1 MHNVA
6 RSTGPT
12 AATEDTGQMPALFDR
27 EGTATAAAPRGRRR
41 KRGPDYE
48 QIQRSP
54 QFRALRGRFR
64 RFVFPMSIGF
74 FVWYLVYVVLA
85 AYAGD
90 FMSTPVFGLVNVGML
105 FGLGQFVT
113 TAAITALY
121 VRFADREMDPR
132 AAEIRAQ
139 AAVTEGTPQ

>member
-6 RSTGPT
+6 RTTGEPSPAET
-12 AATEDTGQMPALFDR
+12 TGQMPALFDHA
-27 EGTATAAAPRGRRR
+27 EAVPTPGRRR

-54 QFRALRGRFR
+54 QFRSLRGRFR

-74 FVWYLVYVVLA
+74 FVWYLAYVVLA
-85 AYAGD
+85 AYASG

-105 FGLGQFVT
+105 LGLSQFVT

-139 AAVTEGTPQ
+139 NAVPEGTPQ